1 LVAIPTAGLEGNPTG
16 VPAVVPT
23 TGSSATSTPNPGGN
37 LAAVLTTTPATAP
50 ASDVVEKVKGSRRLG
65 KGGGSTG
72 LSKSSQL
79 EEVGVLSLLSY
90 ISFGFL

>member
-37 LAAVLTTTPATAP
+37 LAAVFVVLYILWIFVTFAIVTTTLLIPGLP
-50 ASDVVEKVKGSRRLG
+50 FLVKSFCYTLDRI
-65 KGGGSTG
+65 KTSINIFDG
-72 LSKSSQL
+72 LFNI
-79 EEVGVLSLLSY
+79 G
-90 ISFGFL
+90 